1 MSRFLP
7 CCVIARNL
15 LSLNLTEAAITAF
28 NNQSR
33 THHIDAVTS
42 GLLGGIIRTRTPPD
56 ALTEALRVREDRQ
69 R

>member
-7 CCVIARNL
+7 CCAIARNL
-15 LSLNLTEAAITAF
+15 LSLNLAETAITAF

-33 THHIDAVTS
+33 AHHIHAVTS
-42 GLLGGIIRTRTPPD
+42 ALLGGIIRTCTPPD
-56 ALTEALRVREDRQ
+56 SLTQALRVREDRQ

>member
-7 CCVIARNL
+7 CGAIARNL
-15 LSLNLTEAAITAF
+15 LSLDLTEAAITAF
-28 NNQSR
+28 KDQSR
-33 THHIDAVTS
+33 THHIDAVAS

-56 ALTEALRVREDRQ
+56 ALTQALRVREDRQ